1 MKFIHVTPWNL
12 AIAMTPKC
20 GSTSIYQA
28 IHDEFNCTDVRCGDK
43 FDSLSTAQVPA
54 FLPVLFVVRHPLDRF
69 LSIWRQRTLPQYE
82 SASGKT
88 LLGLTPKQLWDG
100 RDKGDDHWKSQT
112 SLLGGLREQATIVRL
127 EDLSV
132 YWQHMTPSK
141 VELPHVNITLPYWP
155 AELDRK
161 FIGKIETYYAD
172 DIELYNGA
180 VKWLSTPPRL

>member
-1 MKFIHVTPWNL
+1 MKYIHVPKWNL

-28 IHDEFNCTDVRCGDK
+28 IHDEFNCTDDHCTDR
-43 FDSLSTAQVPA
+43 FENLSTGQVPA
-54 FLPVLFVVRHPLDRF
+54 FLPVLFVVRHPVDRF
-69 LSIWRQRTLPQYE
+69 LSIWRHRTLPMYV

-127 EDLSV
+127 EDLST
-132 YWQHMTPSK
+132 YWRHMTPSK
-141 VELPHVNITLPYWP
+141 VDLPHLNWTASEWP
-155 AELDRK
+155 VELDRK
-161 FIGKIETYYAD
+161 FVGKIETYYAD

-180 VKWLSTPPRL
+180 VKWLNMHPRP